1 MKESVGIRNA
11 AGAEMNDSPLLEVGD
26 LRVHFR
32 PRSTLFRRSL
42 VKAVDRMSFTV
53 ARGEIVAV
61 VGESGS
67 GKTTLGRAI
76 LRLAPVS
83 GGSVRFA
90 GLDVA
95 TLDRRQLKAYRR
107 RAQVVFQDPYASNSP
122 FMSVGEQLREPLA
135 VHDIGSG
142 HSQTAAVRRALEQ
155 VRLTPPEDYID
166 KYPHTMSGGQ
176 RQRVCI
182 ARALML
188 DPEFIVA
195 DEPVSMIDA
204 SSRAEILSLLR
215 ELQERHGVTFLYI
228 THDIASARHFSDR
241 ALVMYLGTAVEIGPS
256 AEVIEQPLHPYTR
269 GLVAAVPEPD
279 PRNRHTLRPVIPG
292 EPPSASDVPS
302 GCPFHT
308 RCEKAIRGTCE
319 VTRPVL
325 REVRP
330 GHSVACHLYSE
341 VG

>member
-1 MKESVGIRNA
+1 
-11 AGAEMNDSPLLEVGD
+11 MNDSPLLEVEH

-32 PRSTLFRRSL
+32 PRSTLLRRSL

-76 LRLAPVS
+76 LRLAPIT
-83 GGSVRFA
+83 GGTVRFA
-90 GLDVA
+90 GTEVA
-95 TLDRRQLKAYRR
+95 ALDRRQLKAYRR
-107 RAQVVFQDPYASNSP
+107 RAQAVFQDPYASNSP
-122 FMSVGEQLREPLA
+122 FMSVGEQLREPLV
-135 VHDIGSG
+135 VHDIGG
-142 HSQTAAVRRALEQ
+142 GGTRAAAVRRALER
-155 VRLTPPEDYID
+155 VRLTPPEDFVD

-188 DPEFIVA
+188 EPEFIVA

-241 ALVMYLGTAVEIGPS
+241 TLVMYLGTAVEVGPS
-256 AEVIEQPLHPYTR
+256 AEVIEQPLHPYTQ

-279 PRNRHTLRPVIPG
+279 PGNRHTLRPVIPG
-292 EPPSASDVPS
+292 EPPSASEVPS

-308 RCEKAIRGTCE
+308 RCPKAIRGTCE
-319 VTRPVL
+319 LVRPEL
-325 REVRP
+325 REVLP
-330 GHSVACHLYSE
+330 GHSVACHLYEGS
-341 VG
+341 V